1 MKRFETTQEYI
12 ANNKNWKQS
21 LILLR
26 DILLSAK
33 LGETIKWGMPVYTFE
48 RKNIAGMGAFKSYV
62 GLWFFQGALLKDKKG
77 KLINAQS
84 GRTKALRQWRFNS
97 KKEIEKESKA
107 IKQYLEEAISNRKQ
121 GKEIKPERK
130 KPLEIP
136 KELNAVFKKDKKIKE
151 SFYAL
156 TLAKQRDYCEYVSE
170 AKRESTKNSRLE
182 KIVPMILKR
191 TGLNDKYK

>member
-1 MKRFETTQEYI
+1 MKRFETAQEYI
-12 ANNKNWKQS
+12 ASKKDWKQS

-26 DILLSAK
+26 DILLSTK
-33 LGETIKWGMPVYTFE
+33 LGESLKWGIPVYTFE
-48 RKNIAGMGAFKSYV
+48 GKNIVGMAAFKSYV

-84 GRTKALRQWRFNS
+84 GKTRALRQWRFNS
-97 KKEIEKESKA
+97 KKEIEKEAKA

-121 GKEIKPERK
+121 GKEIKPARK
-130 KPLEIP
+130 KPLKIP

-151 SFYAL
+151 RFYEIS
-156 TLAKQRDYCEYVSE
+156 LAKQRDYCEYISD

-182 KIVPMILKR
+182 KIIPMILKKS
-191 TGLNDKYK
+191 GLNDKYK

>member
-1 MKRFETTQEYI
+1 MKRFETAQEYI
-12 ANNKNWKQS
+12 ASKKDWRQS

-26 DILLSAK
+26 DILLSTK

-48 RKNIAGMGAFKSYV
+48 GKNIAGMAAFKSYV
-62 GLWFFQGALLKDKKG
+62 GLWFFQGALLKDNKG

-84 GRTKALRQWRFNS
+84 GKTKALRQWRFSS

-107 IKQYLEEAISNRKQ
+107 IKQYLEEAISNTKQ

-136 KELNAVFKKDKKIKE
+136 KELNSVFKKAKKVKE
-151 SFYAL
+151 SFYSL
-156 TLAKQRDYCEYVSE
+156 SLAKQRDYCEYISE

-182 KIVPMILKR
+182 KIIPMILKKI
-191 TGLNDKYK
+191 GLNDKYK